1 MKLTFRMVAIATAT
15 AAVAVLFSPGW
26 SKQDGVLLSISKA
39 HAVEPLT
46 PGGSTYRAPA
56 RMTRVY
62 VRGHPYYR
70 GGYSRNDVGWYA
82 VRAYYAGGPWS
93 GPGYYCSGW
102 ADYAQQNGIGCEP
115 GTIVKGGDGID
126 YNCQ

>member
-1 MKLTFRMVAIATAT
+1 MKRTFRMVAIATAT

-26 SKQDGVLLSISKA
+26 SKQDGVSLSISKA
-39 HAVEPLT
+39 EAL
-46 PGGSTYRAPA
+46 
-56 RMTRVY
+56 TRVY
-62 VRGHPYYR
+62 VRPYYR

-82 VRAYYAGGPWS
+82 VRAYYWGGPWS
-93 GPGYYCSGW
+93 GPGYYWAGW
-102 ADYAQQNGIGCEP
+102 ADYAQRNGIGCEP

>member
-46 PGGSTYRAPA
+46 PGASTSA
-56 RMTRVY
+56 RTARTMTRVY
-62 VRGHPYYR
+62 VRGYGT

-93 GPGYYCSGW
+93 GPGYYYSGW
-102 ADYAQQNGIGCEP
+102 ADYAKQYGIGCEP

>member
-15 AAVAVLFSPGW
+15 AAVAVLFSPSW
-26 SKQDGVLLSISKA
+26 SKQDGVSLSISKA
-39 HAVEPLT
+39 EAL
-46 PGGSTYRAPA
+46 
-56 RMTRVY
+56 TRVY

-93 GPGYYCSGW
+93 GPGYYYSGW
-102 ADYAQQNGIGCEP
+102 ADYAKQYGIGCEP

-126 YNCQ
+126 YLCQ